1 MMLVN
6 FQQWVSAIIG
16 NGYTY
21 SIGMWMESTAD
32 ASKKYCAIRQNAP
45 AMSVDDRAITF
56 TVTLIGRR
64 DQRGDSQVLLT
75 DAEKLVQSVIDGVK
89 PCEAAG
95 IKLMSGPNGPGATTE
110 NRSWVQVDFQTV
122 F

>member
-16 NGYTY
+16 TGYTY
-21 SIGMWMESTAD
+21 SIGMWQESTAD
-32 ASKKYCAIRQNAP
+32 AGKKYCAIRQNAP
-45 AMSVDDRAITF
+45 GMNADDRALTF

-75 DAEKLVQSVIDGVK
+75 DAEKMVQAVIDGTK

-95 IKLMSGPNGPGATTE
+95 IRLMAGPNGPGATTE

>member
-6 FQQWVSAIIG
+6 FQQWASDIIG
-16 NGYTY
+16 AGYTY
-21 SIGMWMESTAD
+21 CIGLWMESTAD
-32 ASKKYCAIRQNAP
+32 TSKKYCAIRQNAP
-45 AMSVDDRAITF
+45 SMSVDDRAITF

-75 DAEKLVQSVIDGVK
+75 DAEKLVQAVIDGVK
-89 PCEAAG
+89 PCAAAG
-95 IKLMSGPNGPGATTE
+95 IKLMAGPNGPGATAE